1 MVSAAD
7 SVIAVI
13 FMMRTGDRTGA
24 AGTGGPL
31 PRTPVRSGVGG
42 HLSSSSRAGLELAD
56 RELYTA
62 EGESGD
68 SESSL
73 D

>member
-1 MVSAAD
+1 MLQGQAVPSPGPLSVLGSVNTSAA
-7 SVIAVI
+7 
-13 FMMRTGDRTGA
+13 
-24 AGTGGPL
+24 PL
-31 PRTPVRSGVGG
+31 E
-42 HLSSSSRAGLELAD
+42 LGLELAD
-56 RELYTA
+56 TELYTA

>member
-1 MVSAAD
+1 MG
-7 SVIAVI
+7 AV
-13 FMMRTGDRTGA
+13 
-24 AGTGGPL
+24 
-31 PRTPVRSGVGG
+31 
-42 HLSSSSRAGLELAD
+42 HLTHMCCMHPPHLDNLLHCCVLEDKPGIPTTDLFGD

>member
-1 MVSAAD
+1 
-7 SVIAVI
+7 
-13 FMMRTGDRTGA
+13 MMRTGDRAGV

-31 PRTPVRSGVGG
+31 TRT
-42 HLSSSSRAGLELAD
+42 LSVLGSVNTSAAPLELGLELAD

>member
-1 MVSAAD
+1 
-7 SVIAVI
+7 
-13 FMMRTGDRTGA
+13 MRTGDRAGA

-31 PRTPVRSGVGG
+31 PRT
-42 HLSSSSRAGLELAD
+42 LSVLGSVNTSAAPLELGLELAD
-56 RELYTA
+56 TELYTA